1 MEKVALPGGVTL
13 AYDVFDFT
21 DPWRKPEPL
30 VFVHGFSKNRKFW
43 YEWLPQFARDYRVY
57 NVDQRGHGDSGSVA
71 ADMPF
76 SLSPFA
82 RDLADFLDSQ
92 GIDSAHFVMAEF
104 ASAVAIELAADFPSR
119 VKSLVLP
126 GFGYNWRAGAA
137 SPKAWSEMLQ
147 KEGTEAWARE
157 TNKYRLPA
165 DADAGL
171 RDWYIAQQSRMPA
184 SLLIK
189 MFDYAT
195 TLDQTERLPLVTAPA
210 LILCGTQAQQATADS
225 MALARK
231 LMPRATL
238 VMLEGMPF
246 NVMTACPQACIAA
259 TKNFLKDL

>member
-1 MEKVALPGGVTL
+1 MEKVTLPGGVTL

-57 NVDQRGHGDSGSVA
+57 NVDQRGHGDSSPA
-71 ADMPF
+71 ATDAPF
-76 SLSPFA
+76 SLAPFA
-82 RDLADFLDSQ
+82 RDLVDFLDAQ

-104 ASAVAIELAADFPSR
+104 ASAVAIELTADFPSR

-137 SPKAWSEMLQ
+137 SPKAWAEMLR

-165 DADAGL
+165 DADPGL
-171 RDWYIAQQSRMPA
+171 RAWYIAQQSRMPA
-184 SLLIK
+184 SLLIS
-189 MFDYAT
+189 MFEAAT

-210 LILCGTQAQQATADS
+210 LILCGTLAQQATADS
-225 MALARK
+225 MALAQKR
-231 LMPRATL
+231 MPHATL

-246 NVMTACPQACIAA
+246 NVMTAAPQTCIDAA
-259 TKNFLKDL
+259 KNFLKNL